1 MNRDIADDNEALLP
15 DEEPG
20 EDALA
25 VEPGAADHAA
35 DDLPDDLAS
44 AILGEAQVD
53 VTQLYLNEIGQ
64 SPLLT
69 AVEEA
74 ALARRVVQGDF
85 EARQTM
91 IERNLR
97 LVVNIAKHYANRGLT
112 LLDLVEEGNL
122 GLIHALEK
130 FDPERG
136 FRFSTYA
143 TWWIRQNIERAIMNQ
158 SRTIR
163 LPVHIIKELN
173 IYLRAKRHLE
183 THGVADASSD
193 DIAALT
199 GHSVEDVRRIMQLNE
214 RMGSLDAPLDI
225 DPGLS
230 LGEAVADDNAHLPED
245 ALQLEEVQHHVHE
258 WMSQLNDKQRWV
270 IERRFGLNGQEACTL
285 EDLAVEL
292 KVTRERIRQ
301 IQMES
306 LRVLRQLLRRRGMGK
321 DELF

>member
-1 MNRDIADDNEALLP
+1 MSAESEDDNDDLI
-15 DEEPG
+15 PG
-20 EDALA
+20 EADEPESLHPPSEADELA
-25 VEPGAADHAA
+25 T
-35 DDLPDDLAS
+35 
-44 AILGEAQVD
+44 AILGEPQVD

-64 SPLLT
+64 APLLT
-69 AVEEA
+69 ATEEVE
-74 ALARRVVQGDF
+74 LSRRSLQGDF

-173 IYLRAKRHLE
+173 IYLRAQRHLE
-183 THGVADASSD
+183 THGVTDPSAE
-193 DIAALT
+193 DIANLT
-199 GHSVEDVRRIMQLNE
+199 SHSVEDVRRIMQLNE
-214 RMGSLDAPLDI
+214 RVASLDAPLDV
-225 DPGLS
+225 DPTLS
-230 LGEAVADDNAHLPED
+230 LGEAIADDNAHLPED
-245 ALQLEEVQHHVHE
+245 VLQLEEVERHVQE
-258 WMSQLNDKQRWV
+258 WMAQLNDKQRWV
-270 IERRFGLNGQEACTL
+270 IERRFGLNGLEACTL
-285 EDLAVEL
+285 EDLALEL
-292 KVTRERIRQ
+292 KVTRERVRQ

-306 LRVLRQLLRRRGMGK
+306 LRLLRQLLRRRGVSK
-321 DELF
+321 DQLF

>member
-1 MNRDIADDNEALLP
+1 MSREPSDESDDLTPEQSEADMEQP
-15 DEEPG
+15 T
-20 EDALA
+20 
-25 VEPGAADHAA
+25 AADTNEE
-35 DDLPDDLAS
+35 LAS
-44 AILGEAQVD
+44 AILDEPQVD
-53 VTQLYLNEIGQ
+53 VTQLYLNEIGLA
-64 SPLLT
+64 PLLT
-69 AVEEA
+69 AEEEV
-74 ALARRVVQGDF
+74 ALARRTVQGDF

-97 LVVNIAKHYANRGLT
+97 LVVNIAKHYSNRGLT

-183 THGVADASSD
+183 THGVTDASAD

-199 GHSVEDVRRIMQLNE
+199 GHAVEDVRRIMQLNE
-214 RMGSLDAPLDI
+214 RVASLDAPLDV
-225 DPGLS
+225 DPTLS
-230 LGEAVADDNAHLPED
+230 LGEAIADDNAHLPDEM
-245 ALQLEEVQHHVHE
+245 L
-258 WMSQLNDKQRWV
+258 SSRKSSTTST
-270 IERRFGLNGQEACTL
+270 NG
-285 EDLAVEL
+285 
-292 KVTRERIRQ
+292 
-301 IQMES
+301 
-306 LRVLRQLLRRRGMGK
+306 
-321 DELF
+321 

>member
-1 MNRDIADDNEALLP
+1 MSSDTRDES
-15 DEEPG
+15 E
-20 EDALA
+20 
-25 VEPGAADHAA
+25 
-35 DDLPDDLAS
+35 DLPLDEPEEVERAAVDSAEALAS
-44 AILGEAQVD
+44 AILGETQVD
-53 VTQLYLNEIGQ
+53 VTQLYLNEIGK

-74 ALARRVVQGDF
+74 ALARRVVLGDF
-85 EARQTM
+85 EARQIM

-183 THGVADASSD
+183 THGISDATMD

-199 GHSVEDVRRIMQLNE
+199 SHPIEDVRRIMQLNE
-214 RMGSLDAPLDI
+214 RVTSLDAPLDI
-225 DPGLS
+225 DPSLS
-230 LGEAVADDNAHLPED
+230 LGEAIADDNAHLPDEM
-245 ALQLEEVQHHVHE
+245 LQLEEIGHHVTE
-258 WMSQLNDKQRWV
+258 WMTQLNDKQRWV

-285 EDLAVEL
+285 EDLASEL
-292 KVTRERIRQ
+292 QVTRERVRQ

-306 LRVLRQLLRRRGMGK
+306 LRMLRQMLRRRGMSK
-321 DELF
+321 DQLF

>member
-1 MNRDIADDNEALLP
+1 MSHPPSDEP
-15 DEEPG
+15 DELSPEQP
-20 EDALA
+20 D
-25 VEPGAADHAA
+25 PDQHAMT
-35 DDLPDDLAS
+35 DSNEILAS
-44 AILGEAQVD
+44 AILDEPQVD
-53 VTQLYLNEIGQ
+53 VTQLYLNEIGLA
-64 SPLLT
+64 PLLS
-69 AVEEA
+69 AEEEV
-74 ALARRVVQGDF
+74 ALARRTVQGDF

-97 LVVNIAKHYANRGLT
+97 LVVNIAKHYSNRGLT

-183 THGVADASSD
+183 THGITDASAD
-193 DIAALT
+193 DIALLT
-199 GHSVEDVRRIMQLNE
+199 GHAVEDVHRIMQLNE
-214 RMGSLDAPLDI
+214 RVASLDAPLDV
-225 DPGLS
+225 DPTLS
-230 LGEAVADDNAHLPED
+230 LGEAIADDNAHLPDEM
-245 ALQLEEVQHHVHE
+245 LQLEEIEHHVHE
-258 WMSQLNDKQRWV
+258 WITQLNDKQRWV
-270 IERRFGLNGQEACTL
+270 IERRFGLNNREACTL
-285 EDLAVEL
+285 EDLALEL
-292 KVTRERIRQ
+292 QVTRERVRQ

-306 LRVLRQLLRRRGMGK
+306 LRVLRQLLRRRGVSR

>member
-1 MNRDIADDNEALLP
+1 MSPDD
-15 DEEPG
+15 EP
-20 EDALA
+20 
-25 VEPGAADHAA
+25 
-35 DDLPDDLAS
+35 DDLPHDEGDAAEQAADSVDELAS
-44 AILGEAQVD
+44 AILDEAQVD
-53 VTQLYLNEIGQ
+53 VTQLYLNEIGLA
-64 SPLLT
+64 PLLT
-69 AVEEA
+69 AAEEA
-74 ALARRVVQGDF
+74 ALARRTVQGDF
-85 EARQTM
+85 EARQIM

-112 LLDLVEEGNL
+112 LLDLMEEGNL

-183 THGVADASSD
+183 THGMTEAGFD

-199 GHSVEDVRRIMQLNE
+199 CHPVEDVRRIMRMNE
-214 RMGSLDAPLDI
+214 RVASLDAPLDV
-225 DPGLS
+225 DPTLS
-230 LGEAVADDNAHLPED
+230 LGEAIADENAHLPDEM
-245 ALQLEEVQHHVHE
+245 LQLEEIEHYVQE
-258 WMSQLNDKQRWV
+258 WMAQLTSKQRWV
-270 IERRFGLNGQEACTL
+270 IERRFGLNGCNACTL
-285 EDLAVEL
+285 EDLALEL
-292 KVTRERIRQ
+292 EVTRERVRQ

-306 LRVLRQLLRRRGMGK
+306 LRILRQMLRRRGISR